1 MANANLLSNSIY
13 SHWAKGNTFG
23 FTPGQSKTVADA
35 WRFTTSG
42 SSANATVS
50 QQNVIGAAG
59 KYGVRIQRNASETA
73 QLVGYFEHAFSTD
86 EVAALRGQDLTAGV
100 TLHKGAD
107 FGGDVYIYIVS
118 GDGTQGTRRN
128 SVFANEVTNITPT
141 AIPAASIN
149 GSRHTI
155 TTYTPVSLSSASA
168 PVTQLT
174 LLIYV
179 LSDNATA
186 GADDWVQIEIPK
198 LEQGTTATDHV
209 ANTDILRVGQQLLR
223 VPVSVFVSG
232 ATSSSQQGAANI
244 PFPARMLSTPACSV
258 VAQPNTGVI
267 TSINVTADTPGA
279 GRVDFLAGGTGYCYG
294 LYGIVEF
301 DASL

>member
-1 MANANLLSNSIY
+1 MANANLLSNSIF
-13 SHWAKGNTFG
+13 SHWAKGNSFS
-23 FTPGQSKTVADA
+23 FNPGDSKTVADA

-50 QQNVIGAAG
+50 QQDVIGLGG

-73 QLVGYFEHAFSTD
+73 QLVGYFEHAFSSD
-86 EVAALRGQDLTAGV
+86 EVAGLRGQDLSAGV

-107 FGGDVYIYIVS
+107 FGGEVYIYIVS

-128 SVFANEVTNITPT
+128 GVFANEVTNITPV

-155 TTYTPVSLSSASA
+155 TTSTPVSLSSASA

-179 LSDNATA
+179 LSDNTTA
-186 GADDWVQIEIPK
+186 GADDWVQVEIPK
-198 LEQGTTATDHV
+198 LEQGTTATDH
-209 ANTDILRVGQQLLR
+209 ASNTDTLRVGQQLLR
-223 VPVSVFVSG
+223 MPLSVFISNSQ
-232 ATSSSQQGAANI
+232 SSSQQGGQNI
-244 PFPARMLSTPACSV
+244 TFPARMLSTPHPTVIAH
-258 VAQPNTGVI
+258 PNLGSIST
-267 TSINVTADTPGA
+267 INVSADSPGS
-279 GRVDFLAGGTGYCYG
+279 GRVDFLAGATGYCYG
-294 LYGIVEF
+294 LNGLVEF